1 MTAAANLMTR
11 ARRCLALLLAGA
23 LTLPVAAQ
31 PGVMPPEFVLAR
43 SREPRP
49 LIQPALPPAETAPVA
64 MLVDVSSGQVLHAR
78 NPDRRFV
85 PASVTKVMTLYLAFD
100 LIEQGRLDPQQVMVM
115 SPAVYRDWRR
125 KGSTM
130 YLDLGDRISVSDLLM
145 GIANVSANDG
155 SAVLAEG
162 FAGSLPAWTA
172 AMNAKASEIGM
183 VGSYFASPNGWPDD
197 GRTFTTARDLVLL
210 ARMMIARHPTLYR
223 QFIGHP
229 GFMFKG
235 IAQINH
241 DPLTGRFA
249 GADGIKTGFTNEAGF
264 NYLGS
269 AKRGDQRLVMV
280 LAGVPDGRIRAQLA
294 RNYMAWGFAAF
305 ERRGLFARGAVIGH
319 ARVQNGDARHVALVA
334 DGAVAINLPQG
345 HRAPLAA
352 SIDYDGPL
360 KAPLKAGQEVAV
372 LTITSSGM
380 APARVPL
387 LAREDVAEASQ
398 LDRVVNGLAGW
409 LPW

>member
-1 MTAAANLMTR
+1 MTAAAPLTTI
-11 ARRCLALLLAGA
+11 ARRCLAVLLAGG
-23 LTLPVAAQ
+23 LVLPAGAQ
-31 PGVMPPEFVLAR
+31 SGLPPPDLVLAR
-43 SREPRP
+43 SRQPAP
-49 LIQPALPPAETAPVA
+49 LIQPALPPVESAPVA
-64 MLVDVSSGQVLHAR
+64 MLVDVSSGQILHAR

-100 LIEQGRLDPQQVMVM
+100 LIAQGRLDPRQTMVM
-115 SPAVYRDWRR
+115 SPAIYRDWRR
-125 KGSTM
+125 KGSNM
-130 YLDLGDRISVSDLLM
+130 YLDLGDQISVSDLLM

-183 VGSYFASPNGWPDD
+183 VGSYFASPNGWPDQ

-210 ARMMIARHPTLYR
+210 ARMMIARHPKLYR
-223 QFIGHP
+223 QYVGHP
-229 GFMFKG
+229 GFMFNG

-241 DPLTGRFA
+241 DPLTGRFP

-280 LAGVPDGRIRAQLA
+280 LAGVPDGRMRAQLA

-305 ERRGLFARGAVIGH
+305 ERRTLFARGAVIGD
-319 ARVQNGDARHVALVA
+319 ARVQGGDARKVALVA
-334 DGAVAINLPQG
+334 DGAVAVNLPQG

-352 SIDYDGPL
+352 SIDYEGPL
-360 KAPLKAGQEVAV
+360 KAPIRAGQEVAV
-372 LTITSSGM
+372 LTVTSPGM

-387 LAREDVAEASQ
+387 LAREDVAVASQ